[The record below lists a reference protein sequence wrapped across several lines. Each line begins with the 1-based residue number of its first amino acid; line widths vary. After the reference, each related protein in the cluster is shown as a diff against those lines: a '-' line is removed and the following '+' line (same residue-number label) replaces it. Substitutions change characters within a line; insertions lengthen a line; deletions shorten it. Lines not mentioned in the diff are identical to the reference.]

1 MVKLKNKI
9 LNYINIIKKE
19 KNKNNDIYNDDSEES
34 FKLFLSLIE
43 FKIYPDII
51 SINEEGCFYIRYGK
65 FHKNINIEMK
75 ILELFFIENN
85 FIEYHIIYK
94 YLDSLIDIRSK
105 ISIDNFK
112 FIFYNYKNFK
122 LNDKII
128 NLLEDIIYYE

>member
-19 KNKNNDIYNDDSEES
+19 KNKNNDIYNDDSEKS

-43 FKIYPDII
+43 LKIYPDII

-85 FIEYHIIYK
+85 FIEYRIVYK
-94 YLDSLIDIRSK
+94 HLDNLISIRSK
-105 ISIDNFK
+105 ISINNFK
-112 FIFYNYKNFK
+112 SIFYNYKNFK